1 MKKHLICL
9 ILLLFISLISSVLWA
24 ESTYSYVSIKV
35 GLGNTIS
42 EKEPTNY
49 TTGNFEIHYIHNA
62 NIVALQFKYFDKNPD
77 IITTEL
83 SDEITGKDFYIAS
96 VKYGRPLF
104 IYKNAKLNAF
114 CGLGLMYR
122 KTNRDKSYPDK
133 SSEDLIG
140 ILPIELSFDYK
151 IYKNLGM
158 SLSAFTDLNLTEIIG
173 GLILNITLD
182 LKL

>member
-1 MKKHLICL
+1 
-9 ILLLFISLISSVLWA
+9 
-24 ESTYSYVSIKV
+24 
-35 GLGNTIS
+35 LGNIIS

-49 TTGNFEIHYIHNA
+49 TTANFEIHYIHNA
-62 NIVALQFKYFDKNPD
+62 NIVAMQYKYFDKNPD
-77 IITTEL
+77 IITMEV
-83 SDEITGKDFYIAS
+83 SNEITGKDFNIVS

-104 IYKNAKLNAF
+104 KYKNANLKAF

-122 KTNRDKSYPDK
+122 KTNRDKSHPDN

-140 ILPIELSFDYK
+140 ILPIELSFDHK

-173 GLILNITLD
+173 GLILN
-182 LKL
+182 LKIDFKL